1 MLFFV
6 FFSMCK
12 SEDSSL
18 LVWFLAILVSKYL
31 DIRVSMQ
38 YLNVTFNCRYYVN
51 LVILAIRVI
60 IAKISTRNPI
70 MNQFFI
76 M

>member
-38 YLNVTFNCRYYVN
+38 YLNVTFNCWYYVN
-51 LVILAIRVI
+51 LVILAI
-60 IAKISTRNPI
+60 SHYC
-70 MNQFFI
+70 
-76 M
+76 